1 MAIKGGYILRPR
13 CVGNGSLAHHP
24 PIDRELWDYLL
35 RNVLHK
41 DTGNLKRGQGYFQL
55 SDIQEDLYWVNG
67 RRKMTYSKPQ
77 LTKSIQRICATG
89 SAVSS
94 RVARGV
100 IVTIINYDLY
110 QNPMSYRADDSAFC
124 GNGETAFEEME
135 NLRVS
140 DCKTSVLCGDS
151 AFCGNG
157 EKCFE
162 ATPKNKNNNT
172 RNTSPTNVVEV
183 YGFCE
188 SINLNPVE
196 DQNAGAREKKPRK
209 EKLALPDNEPKTWR
223 EDFEVYKAELRM
235 AYNALLR
242 DDAWISTQQRFNPGM
257 NIALSLEKACVNYW
271 ATEAA
276 WLRKRKQRIKTINWR
291 QTLTNSLS
299 QSPNK
304 VYNDN
309 RNHQKTGN
317 NGVSEDYQRRI
328 CETLLGGSGSAR
340 MP

>member
-77 LTKSIQRICATG
+77 LTKAIQRICATG

-100 IVTIINYDLY
+100 IVTILNYDMY
-110 QNPMSYRADDSAFC
+110 QNPMSYRAD
-124 GNGETAFEEME
+124 ET
-135 NLRVS
+135 
-140 DCKTSVLCGDS
+140 

-157 EKCFE
+157 EKAFE
-162 ATPKNKNNNT
+162 ETPKNKNNNT

-196 DQNAGAREKKPRK
+196 DQNAGAREKKSRK
-209 EKLALPDNEPKTWR
+209 QKLGLPDNEPKTWR

-235 AYNALLR
+235 AYKTLLR
-242 DDAWISTQQRFNPGM
+242 DDAWISTQRRFNPGM

-276 WLRKRKQRIKTINWR
+276 WHRKRKQRIKTINWR
-291 QTLTNSLS
+291 QTLTNALS
-299 QSPNK
+299 QPQNK

-309 RNHQKTGN
+309 RTHQKGGSN
-317 NGVSEDYQRRI
+317 NGVSDDYKSGVL
-328 CETLLGGSGSAR
+328 ETLLSGGC
-340 MP
+340 PT

>member
-77 LTKSIQRICATG
+77 LTKAIQRICATG

-100 IVTIINYDLY
+100 IVTILNYDMY
-110 QNPMSYRADDSAFC
+110 QNPMSYRAD
-124 GNGETAFEEME
+124 ET
-135 NLRVS
+135 
-140 DCKTSVLCGDS
+140 

-157 EKCFE
+157 EKAFE
-162 ATPKNKNNNT
+162 ETPKNKNNNT

-183 YGFCE
+183 YGCCE

-196 DQNAGAREKKPRK
+196 DQNAGAREKKSRK
-209 EKLALPDNEPKTWR
+209 QKLALPDNEPKTWR

-235 AYNALLR
+235 AYKTLLR
-242 DDAWISTQQRFNPGM
+242 DDAWISTQRRFNPGM

-276 WLRKRKQRIKTINWR
+276 WHRKRKQRIKTINWR
-291 QTLTNSLS
+291 QTLTNALS
-299 QSPNK
+299 QPQNK

-309 RNHQKTGN
+309 RTHQKGGSN
-317 NGVSEDYQRRI
+317 NGVSDDYKSGVL
-328 CETLLGGSGSAR
+328 ETLLSGGC
-340 MP
+340 PT

>member
-24 PIDRELWDYLL
+24 PIDRELWDYLI

-55 SDIQEDLYWVNG
+55 SDIQEALYWVNG

-77 LTKSIQRICATG
+77 LTKAIQRICATG

-100 IVTIINYDLY
+100 IVTILNYDIY
-110 QNPMSYRADDSAFC
+110 QNPISYRAD
-124 GNGETAFEEME
+124 ET
-135 NLRVS
+135 
-140 DCKTSVLCGDS
+140 

-157 EKCFE
+157 EKAFE

-183 YGFCE
+183 YGCCE

-196 DQNAGAREKKPRK
+196 DQNAGARERKPRK
-209 EKLALPDNEPKTWR
+209 GQLAPPVNESKTWR

-235 AYNALLR
+235 AYKTLLR

-276 WLRKRKQRIKTINWR
+276 WHRKRKQRIKTINWR
-291 QTLTNSLS
+291 QTLTNALS
-299 QSPNK
+299 QPQNK

-309 RNHQKTGN
+309 RTHQKSGSN
-317 NGVSEDYQRRI
+317 NGVSDDYKRGLL
-328 CETLLGGSGSAR
+328 ETLLGGSCPA
-340 MP
+340 